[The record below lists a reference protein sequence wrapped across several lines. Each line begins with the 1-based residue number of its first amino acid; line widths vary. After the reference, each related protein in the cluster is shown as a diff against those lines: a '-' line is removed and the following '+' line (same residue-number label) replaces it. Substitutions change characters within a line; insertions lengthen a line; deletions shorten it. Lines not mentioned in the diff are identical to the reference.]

1 MRKLS
6 FSPKAAKQVDLIYR
20 YIARDNPAA
29 AQRVIDRIYEVAEHV
44 RANPGGGRATTVRG
58 LRMFV
63 VNPNPYLV
71 FFRDLP
77 NANEVRIVRVFH
89 AAQRRPG
96 LQDSARKFLGH
107 SPLRQQ
113 ILSDDER
120 KGVERGLLDARRGNF
135 ASDEDVAALFAKY
148 ETKSG

>member
-6 FSPKAAKQVDLIYR
+6 FSQRAAKQVDLIYR
-20 YIARDNPAA
+20 YIAKNNPAA
-29 AQRVIDRIYEVAEHV
+29 AQRVVDRIYEIAEHV

-63 VNPNPYLV
+63 VNPYPYLV

-77 NANEVRIVRVFH
+77 SQNEVRIVRVFH

-96 LQDSARKFLGH
+96 LQDPARKFSDLH
-107 SPLRQQ
+107 SPQ

-120 KGVERGLLDARRGNF
+120 QGVERGLLDVRRKRLV
-135 ASDEDVAALFAKY
+135 SDEEVAALFARY
-148 ETKSG
+148 RPGNR